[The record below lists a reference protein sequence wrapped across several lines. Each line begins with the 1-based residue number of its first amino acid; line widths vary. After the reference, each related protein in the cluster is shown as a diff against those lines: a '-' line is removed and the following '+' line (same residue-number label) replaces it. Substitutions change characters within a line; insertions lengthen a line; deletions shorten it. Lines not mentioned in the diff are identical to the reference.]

1 MLRWLILAPT
11 KSIAEPFLQ
20 EATQAPQPMHSA
32 ASMASS
38 ATGLGTGMLLASGA
52 EPVRTV
58 MKPPDWMTL
67 SNAERSTARSLRTGK
82 ARARHGSTV
91 IVSPSRK
98 LRMCSWQVVTP
109 GSGPCGMPLMV
120 IEHMPQMPSRQS
132 WSKAKV
138 SLPCL
143 MSCSLS
149 MSIISRNEAEVGTA
163 ASACSSK
170 APGWPRR
177 WRQTRSLS
185 ARVVSFPFSWT
196 MAVTCKSGWRVGSPR
211 RRGTRRGGRGAGRRR
226 SRPRRRRGRTAR
238 HRAWPRRRPGA
249 RCGSGRRTTPR
260 G

>member
-1 MLRWLILAPT
+1 
-11 KSIAEPFLQ
+11 
-20 EATQAPQPMHSA
+20 
-32 ASMASS
+32 MASS
-38 ATGLGTGMLLASGA
+38 ATGLGTGILLASGA

-58 MKPPDWMTL
+58 MKPPDWITL
-67 SNAERSTARSLRTGK
+67 SKPERSTARSLSTGK

-109 GSGPCGMPLMV
+109 GRGPCGMPLIV

-138 SLPCL
+138 SWPAL

-163 ASACSSK
+163 GSACSSK

-185 ARVVSFPFSWT
+185 ARVVSFPLSWT
-196 MAVTCKSGWRVGSPR
+196 MVITCKSGWRVGSPR
-211 RRGTRRGGRGAGRRR
+211 RRGVRRGGPGADRRR
-226 SRPRRRRGRTAR
+226 STARRRRGHTAR
-238 HRAWPRRRPGA
+238 RRAWPRHHPGA
-249 RCGSGRRTTPR
+249 RCGSGRRRTLR